1 MSHYHNLQKNFGQ
14 EGVTY
19 SCLVEESHNF
29 HAQSFHLIST
39 IYSFKSFVLCLK
51 QVTWSCKYSTLFV
64 HHLNNTNNT
73 ENLIKFQTIF

>member
-1 MSHYHNLQKNFGQ
+1 MSHYHNLQKNFVQ

-51 QVTWSCKYSTLFV
+51 QVT
-64 HHLNNTNNT
+64 
-73 ENLIKFQTIF
+73 

>member
-1 MSHYHNLQKNFGQ
+1 MYKKNFGQ

-39 IYSFKSFVLCLK
+39 IYSFKSCLVFK
-51 QVTWSCKYSTLFV
+51 TSYLKL
-64 HHLNNTNNT
+64 
-73 ENLIKFQTIF
+73 